1 MSTLE
6 QKNSEEKVESPD
18 TAKIGVEEKRKHIA
32 RSNSMNNSSAPSIN
46 AKFNANVQNSFSAD
60 SPYFSSYVENEM
72 NSMHIMHQTLNDI
85 AARTKTFGKCGA
97 LMAES
102 TRRLALACSLRQSRI
117 EEEGDGE
124 ETDRRQKTKVAERRR
139 AVGEDMASLLG
150 VMSDLLEEVAEAQT
164 QMTRSIEATMVTSFE
179 YFASTE
185 LSTATALKSK
195 AEQATTSA
203 DELLAK
209 YLNGRHAAALSTA
222 EGGNVSWN
230 KFSEQ
235 VENHGTS
242 FLSRFSN
249 RGKKENKTNLSQGV
263 NAPNTSPRKSSN
275 SEDPVA
281 QIAATA
287 ANLRLTLE
295 QVRLAQATAELKRFQ
310 LLKHIVAH
318 KQRRKFEIGENVLA
332 SLNGIRAYYHHCSDR
347 VTGLVPTMTRFQVDQ
362 SSARDTLEK
371 LLGPSWKA
379 REQDIEGTIDGLR
392 EVTKS
397 SAMIVDAISR
407 GDKDVIERQA
417 TGLEQIEDQ
426 VQIWQLPNLLAD
438 STRLQ
443 RDPTPGIF
451 VEGWVYK
458 KSDKIISLS
467 PWRKRWFMMDSGGIY
482 YFRSSDDNKKT
493 NEGVAYLTTLER
505 VKICD
510 VVLCTVKEAPKEGP
524 RFCFEVHSPMSQ
536 KPLVLQ
542 ARGPL
547 EFKKWID
554 IIRKGIEHQLV
565 SGNSQNIGNSVKY
578 KTPARSDSGDY
589 ESENVD
595 MPELHDID
603 NQGSLGKQNV
613 KNTTL
618 IPKIMGANPIC
629 ADCGALNP
637 DWVSLNLGILMCID
651 CSGVHRSLGV
661 HVSKVRSLQLDALN
675 DFEANVILAI
685 GNDNANA
692 IWEEGTATQ
701 KGWDKPT
708 ESSSRKA
715 REEWIKSKYLWRG
728 FLTFSDDDGT
738 TSTER
743 EENFSR
749 SMYEAAKNGDIL
761 GITRALAHGA
771 VVTWKNSDED
781 NKTALHACTQLNTKG
796 EEDSK
801 AIKCAELLIQNGA
814 KMGACDNLTQ
824 GVLDSAVLANVDRS
838 MIEYL
843 SKKVS

>member
-6 QKNSEEKVESPD
+6 SEEKVESPD
-18 TAKIGVEEKRKHIA
+18 TANIEEVEERRKQPG
-32 RSNSMNNSSAPSIN
+32 RSKSFSSSPSIN
-46 AKFNANVQNSFSAD
+46 TKLNANVQNSFSAD

-72 NSMHIMHQTLNDI
+72 NSMHVMHQTLNDI

-102 TRRLALACSLRQSRI
+102 TRRLATACRLRQSRV
-117 EEEGDGE
+117 EEDIDGE
-124 ETDRRQKTKVAERRR
+124 EAERRQETEVTERRR
-139 AVGEDMASLLG
+139 AIGEDLAGILG
-150 VMSDLLEEVAEAQT
+150 VMSNLLEEVADAQI
-164 QMTRSIEATMVTSFE
+164 QMTRSFEATLSTSFGA
-179 YFASTE
+179 FANTE
-185 LSTATALKSK
+185 LSTATDLKGK

-222 EGGNVSWN
+222 EGDNVSWN
-230 KFSEQ
+230 KFSAQ

-249 RGKKENKTNLSQGV
+249 RSKKENKTNLSQGV
-263 NAPNTSPRKSSN
+263 NATNAAPRKVAN

-281 QIAATA
+281 QMAASA

-318 KQRRKFEIGENVLA
+318 KQKRKFELGESVLV
-332 SLNGIRAYYHHCSDR
+332 SLHGVRAYYHHCSDL
-347 VTGLVPTMTRFQVDQ
+347 VTGVVPTMTRFQVDQ
-362 SSARDTLEK
+362 SSARDTLEQR
-371 LLGPSWKA
+371 LGPSWKA
-379 REQDIEGTIDGLR
+379 REEDIEGTIDGLR

-397 SAMIVDAISR
+397 SAIIVDAITH
-407 GDKDVIERQA
+407 GDKDIIERQA
-417 TGLEQIEDQ
+417 TGLVQIEDQ
-426 VQIWQLPNLLAD
+426 VQIWQLSTMLAD

-443 RDPTPGIF
+443 RDPTPGVY
-451 VEGWVYK
+451 VEGWLYK
-458 KSDKIISLS
+458 KSDSRISLN
-467 PWRKRWFMMDSGGIY
+467 PWRKRWFMMDPGGIY

-493 NEGVAYLTTLER
+493 NEGVTYSTTLER
-505 VKICD
+505 IKICD
-510 VVLCTVKEAPKEGP
+510 VVLCTVKEAPQEGP
-524 RFCFEVHSPMSQ
+524 RFCFEVHSPMSL

-547 EFKKWID
+547 ECKKWID

-565 SGNSQNIGNSVKY
+565 SGNSHNIGN
-578 KTPARSDSGDY
+578 AINRRSPSRSYSGDSMVD

-595 MPELHDID
+595 ISELHDID
-603 NQGSLGKQNV
+603 NQGVLGKQST
-613 KNTTL
+613 KKTTL
-618 IPKIMGANPIC
+618 TPKIMAANQKC
-629 ADCGALNP
+629 ADCGAPNP
-637 DWVSLNLGILMCID
+637 DWVSLNLGVLMCID

-675 DFEANVILAI
+675 DFDANVILAI

-692 IWEEGTATQ
+692 IWEEGTDEQ
-701 KGWDKPT
+701 KGWEKPT
-708 ESSSRKA
+708 ETSSRKA

-728 FLTFSDDDGT
+728 FLKFSADDGT
-738 TSTER
+738 TPAER
-743 EENFSR
+743 EEKYSK

-761 GITRALAHGA
+761 GIAKALAHGA

-781 NKTALHACTQLNTKG
+781 NKTALHACTQLNTEG
-796 EEDSK
+796 GDGSK
-801 AIKCAELLIQNGA
+801 AIECAELLIQNGA
-814 KMGACDNLTQ
+814 KMNACDNLTQ

-843 SKKVS
+843 SSKVF